1 MDLTEQFG
9 FKHIRYEKKGMIAY
23 VSMNREKVL
32 NTYTNGTLFEMQK
45 AWQDYDKDDNLRAA
59 ILYGQGKH
67 FCAGHDLT
75 AKESLAS
82 EPPAIHY
89 GDLEIFKP
97 IIGAVGGYALG
108 GGCSMALACDI
119 LIMGDDAKIGY
130 PQAKVGIISI
140 GGPQRLP
147 RLIPGLAK
155 WYLFTGEFITAEE
168 AYRHGLAFKVVPANQ
183 LLEEAT
189 KLAEKLCESSP
200 ASIRTLKESIE
211 RGSLLP
217 LGEAFKLSKQIAA
230 RFEATPGYQEAMK
243 AFLEKKDPPHRVK
256 K

>member
-1 MDLTEQFG
+1 
-9 FKHIRYEKKGMIAY
+9 
-23 VSMNREKVL
+23 
-32 NTYTNGTLFEMQK
+32 
-45 AWQDYDKDDNLRAA
+45 
-59 ILYGQGKH
+59 
-67 FCAGHDLT
+67 
-75 AKESLAS
+75 
-82 EPPAIHY
+82 
-89 GDLEIFKP
+89 
-97 IIGAVGGYALG
+97 
-108 GGCSMALACDI
+108 MALACDI
-119 LIMGDDAKIGY
+119 MIMGDDARIGY

-155 WYLFTGEFITAEE
+155 WYLFSGEFMTAEE
-168 AYRHGLAFKVVPANQ
+168 AYRHGLALKVVPADQ
-183 LLEEAT
+183 ILEEAN

-230 RFEATPGYQEAMK
+230 RFEATQGYQEAMK
-243 AFLEKKDPPHRVK
+243 AFLEKKDPPHRIK

>member
-1 MDLTEQFG
+1 
-9 FKHIRYEKKGMIAY
+9 
-23 VSMNREKVL
+23 
-32 NTYTNGTLFEMQK
+32 
-45 AWQDYDKDDNLRAA
+45 
-59 ILYGQGKH
+59 
-67 FCAGHDLT
+67 
-75 AKESLAS
+75 
-82 EPPAIHY
+82 
-89 GDLEIFKP
+89 
-97 IIGAVGGYALG
+97 
-108 GGCSMALACDI
+108 MALACDI

-168 AYRHGLAFKVVPANQ
+168 AYRHGLALKVVPANQ

-200 ASIRTLKESIE
+200 TAIRTLKESIE